1 MGRESSSVVV
11 VSKWDPKKTVS
22 KCRLLRATEILC
34 REIFE
39 ESKNAVV
46 DAYIAAVK
54 SLSSGSEDGL
64 GKS

>member
-1 MGRESSSVVV
+1 MGSEKNRFQMPLASRFAPPRFFVE
-11 VSKWDPKKTVS
+11 
-22 KCRLLRATEILC
+22 RF
-34 REIFE
+34 FE

>member
-1 MGRESSSVVV
+1 MGSEKNRFQMPLASRHRDSFVE
-11 VSKWDPKKTVS
+11 
-22 KCRLLRATEILC
+22 RF
-34 REIFE
+34 FE
-39 ESKNAVV
+39 ESENAVV